1 MKNKY
6 RNDIWKGACYIQAT
20 LIIMRVMFFIHF
32 KLEEE
37 EGQGGYKLQPIC
49 LVLVCNE
56 PVGPSANIF
65 KMLKTADDCMCNHE
79 KFR

>member
-1 MKNKY
+1 MING
-6 RNDIWKGACYIQAT
+6 RVNVPIQAT
-20 LIIMRVMFFIHF
+20 LIIMKIIFLICF

-37 EGQGGYKLQPIC
+37 VPGGYKLQPIL
-49 LVLVCNE
+49 LVLVYNE
-56 PVGPSANIF
+56 AVGPSANIF

>member
-1 MKNKY
+1 
-6 RNDIWKGACYIQAT
+6 
-20 LIIMRVMFFIHF
+20 MRMIFFIPF
-32 KLEEE
+32 KLEEEE
-37 EGQGGYKLQPIC
+37 EGQGGYKLQPIW

-79 KFR
+79 KFRLLEPDI